1 MAMNAEYLV
10 KGFCNEDKALVTII
24 IVNWNGRLLLA
35 DCIDG
40 IQKQT
45 FRQFDTIV
53 VDNGSEDDSVA
64 FVSSTY
70 PEVKLISLK
79 RNLGFAKANNIAIQN
94 SRSKYVALI
103 NNDAH
108 VEPDWLGNLVYA
120 LENSPEAGLAASKMV
135 YADNPAII
143 DRAGDGYSV
152 AGAGI
157 LRGRGEDATHYNK
170 PAWIFGACAGAA
182 LYRKDMLAEIGL
194 FDEDFF
200 LLYEDVDLSFRAQL
214 NGYRCL
220 YVPDAVVYHMA
231 TKSIG
236 YDSAKSVYYGHRNLE
251 WTYIQNMPK
260 KLIFRTIGPH
270 FLYIIFALIFFFLIG
285 HGKTYLKAKKDAL
298 KGLKKSINKRK
309 QVQTCRKV
317 SSNYIRQLL
326 DPENFFPRYARRL
339 RNKK

>member
-1 MAMNAEYLV
+1 MNAKNFV
-10 KGFCNEDKALVTII
+10 KKFCNEDKALVTII
-24 IVNWNGRLLLA
+24 IVNWNGCPLLA

-53 VDNGSEDDSVA
+53 VDNGSKDDSVA

-70 PEVKLISLK
+70 PEVKLVSLK
-79 RNLGFAKANNIAIQN
+79 SNLGFARANNIAIQN

-103 NNDAH
+103 NNDAYA
-108 VEPDWLGNLVYA
+108 EPDWLENLVCA
-120 LENSPEAGLAASKMV
+120 LENNPEAGFAASKMV

-170 PAWIFGACAGAA
+170 LERIFGACAGAA
-182 LYRKDMLAEIGL
+182 LYRKDMLDEIGL

-214 NGYRCL
+214 KGYRCL

-236 YDSAKSVYYGHRNLE
+236 YDSEKSVYYGHRNLE

-270 FLYIIFALIFFFLIG
+270 FLYIIFAFIFFLLIG
-285 HGKTYLKAKKDAL
+285 HGRTYLKAKKDAL
-298 KGLKKSINKRK
+298 KGLKKSFNKRK
-309 QVQTCRKV
+309 EVQTCLKV
-317 SSNYIRQLL
+317 NSNYIRQLL
-326 DPENFFPRYARRL
+326 DPEILIPRYVRRL
-339 RNKK
+339 RQKK